1 MTTVARLPLVEV
13 RRNRITNP
21 RGLAASDFVAE
32 TTGGSATV
40 ASVTPAVPLDVLESF
55 QVALRVQVASAVTS
69 YWGARM
75 NVASTAS
82 PGVPYTF
89 SAYLRSSNRTSPAR
103 LTILF
108 ENSTPT
114 TVGTAQSA
122 PVALSNGWVRH
133 TVTAVAPAGTTR
145 ISLRIGS
152 ETAAAVGDVLFVSGM
167 LLEAASSVGEF
178 FDGET
183 TPRDGVRF
191 AWTGNANNSQSIATA
206 GDPARTMS
214 PLFVINYEARSEA
227 RTTIQQAMNSSDVNV
242 TLWPPGLR
250 TGVLELLFDNAS
262 DAQKARLEF
271 RTVGARFYLYEDAMH
286 EVGQLGGPSLV
297 TLYDMLF
304 VPAGPM
310 ALSWDAQYELWKLTL
325 AYQEVLT

>member
-21 RGLAASDFVAE
+21 RGVSATGFVAE

-40 ASVTPAVPLDVLESF
+40 ASVTPAVALDVLESI
-55 QVALRVQVASAVTS
+55 QNALRVQVATAVTS

-75 NVASTAS
+75 NALPAS
-82 PGVPYTF
+82 PGLTYTF
-89 SAYLRSSNRTSPAR
+89 SAYLRSSNRTSAAR

-108 ENSTPT
+108 ENSTPA
-114 TVGTAQSA
+114 TVGTAQST
-122 PVALSNGWVRH
+122 PIALTNSWVRH

-145 ISLRIGS
+145 ISVRIGS

-167 LLEAASSVGEF
+167 LLETAPAGGEF
-178 FDGET
+178 FDGYT
-183 TPRDGVRF
+183 SQRDGNRF
-191 AWTGNANNSQSIATA
+191 AWAGPENNSQSIATA

-227 RTTIQQAMNSSDVNV
+227 RTTVQQAMNSSDVNV

-250 TGVLELLFDNAS
+250 TGVLELLFSNAS
-262 DAQKARLEF
+262 DAQKARDEF

-304 VPAGPM
+304 IPAGPM
-310 ALSWDAQYELWKLTL
+310 TLSWDAQYEVWSL
-325 AYQEVLT
+325 AVSYHEVLS